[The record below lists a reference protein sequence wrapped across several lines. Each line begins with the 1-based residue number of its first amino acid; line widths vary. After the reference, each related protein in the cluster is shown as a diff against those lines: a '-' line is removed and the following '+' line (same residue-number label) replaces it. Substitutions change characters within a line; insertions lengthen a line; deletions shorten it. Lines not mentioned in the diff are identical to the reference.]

1 MSDAP
6 HSRLRVLRRTPARF
20 FCRCRPRRRH
30 AHLGRGRPGRAPVTM
45 RPTLRPIRAADHA
58 FLRSVYA
65 AARAQQIALSGWDVA
80 TADAYVRMQFDAQNG
95 FYRKRYPA
103 GHFDLVLDGDIA
115 VGRLYVARE
124 AQRIHVIDLAMLPAY
139 RNRGAGSALL
149 AALQRE
155 AGARGA
161 AVTTHVELNNR
172 SISLYQR
179 FGFREISSAGFH
191 RLMEWR
197 TDAPPGSIHGQSVCK
212 A

>member
-1 MSDAP
+1 M
-6 HSRLRVLRRTPARF
+6 T
-20 FCRCRPRRRH
+20 
-30 AHLGRGRPGRAPVTM
+30 
-45 RPTLRPIRAADHA
+45 PTLRPLRAADHV

-65 AARAQQIALSGWDVA
+65 AARARDIARSGWDVA
-80 TADAYVRMQFDAQNG
+80 TADAYVRMQFDAQHG

-103 GHFDLVLDGDIA
+103 GHFDLVLDGDIS

-124 AQRIHVIDLAMLPAY
+124 AQRIHVIEIGMLPAY
-139 RNRGAGSALL
+139 RNRGGGGALL

-161 AVTTHVELNNR
+161 AVTTHVESNNR
-172 SISLYQR
+172 SMSLYRR
-179 FGFREISSAGFH
+179 FGFREIGSAGFH

-197 TDAPPGSIHGQSVCK
+197 ADAPSAPSTPTSKGHT